1 MITKHNWFKTNL
13 DLRTKE
19 NVNKFEVSIKPYYF
33 DEEDFNA
40 SAARVV
46 HELSIAH
53 NDLYLCY
60 SGGLDSEFVLKV
72 FLENDRK
79 ITPVILS
86 TPFNQTELEYAWKF
100 CDNHNVVPV
109 VLQYDKKSILEQLS
123 QKTLLNGYVSILGGV
138 NILIREYVQSVGGKM
153 IHGSDEPIFENDR
166 FYVSEWDFYSD
177 YYSGYDCCGFFT
189 YDMSLFY
196 SYASQIPTQGDLQFN
211 KSTLYGLEARPK
223 MYWTNE
229 IRQLQRKLCSN
240 ITMEEHRTYFTKEY
254 IEQIISP
261 YTRR

>member
-33 DEEDFNA
+33 NEEDFNA

-123 QKTLLNGYVSILGGV
+123 QKTLLNGYVERSRGLGDVYKRQG
-138 NILIREYVQSVGGKM
+138 LLFRLLQWIRLLWVLY
-153 IHGSDEPIFENDR
+153 IR
-166 FYVSEWDFYSD
+166 YVSFLLICLPDTN
-177 YYSGYDCCGFFT
+177 SG
-189 YDMSLFY
+189 
-196 SYASQIPTQGDLQFN
+196 
-211 KSTLYGLEARPK
+211 
-223 MYWTNE
+223 
-229 IRQLQRKLCSN
+229 
-240 ITMEEHRTYFTKEY
+240 
-254 IEQIISP
+254 
-261 YTRR
+261 